1 MMQSTCAVFRAR
13 NDLAPDIRNRI
24 HNLHFC
30 TSDRAT
36 PALIRPFMSRLLSRQ
51 FLAATYDGDLFSAT
65 PARCRR
71 DLTQNTEGKRSAKPA
86 TTRQDNKLT
95 IWNWSLIQTFFRCS
109 SEVRVFDHFF
119 FRCNGVTWQ
128 QWNLLPHTSPTLS
141 HPTPLPIHRF
151 SCHVSRG
158 GKSTTGHSSS
168 NQFVRL

>member
-65 PARCRR
+65 PA
-71 DLTQNTEGKRSAKPA
+71 
-86 TTRQDNKLT
+86 
-95 IWNWSLIQTFFRCS
+95 IM
-109 SEVRVFDHFF
+109 
-119 FRCNGVTWQ
+119 
-128 QWNLLPHTSPTLS
+128 
-141 HPTPLPIHRF
+141 TPLYLWPGFLVGEGLVRSRAARRAERSRSISVARIPG
-151 SCHVSRG
+151 RG
-158 GKSTTGHSSS
+158 GTGAEPGGEKG
-168 NQFVRL
+168 